1 MERRRKK
8 GGTGKGE
15 MGKGD
20 ARFVEATADHFE
32 GKDAALRSGRVV
44 ASVQSA
50 SGRILAP
57 ALVAWAAILCAE
69 EPVADGGWARRSALG
84 CGAHGDWGMQNA
96 PSALNVCNEVILL
109 YVVG

>member
-1 MERRRKK
+1 MERRKK

-20 ARFVEATADHFE
+20 AHFVEATADHFE
-32 GKDAALRSGRVV
+32 GKDAALQSGRIV

-50 SGRILAP
+50 SGHILAP

-69 EPVADGGWARRSALG
+69 EPVADGEWARGSALR
-84 CGAHGDWGMQNA
+84 CGAHEDLGMQNA
-96 PSALNVCNEVILL
+96 PSALNACDEATPLH
-109 YVVG
+109 VVG